1 MKSGLELIDGDN
13 PEWTEV
19 TSCQWQAI
27 DSGENHHSGC
37 YRQNR

>member
-19 TSCQWQAI
+19 TSCQRQAI
-27 DSGENHHSGC
+27 DFGENHHSGSDC
-37 YRQNR
+37 QNR